1 MAQEIVQVNVRNP
14 LIKVVLILLLLVA
27 GVWSYFVVRW
37 YFGNTIAEYFNPAES
52 TFDAAGFAVSLAP
65 NDPLTH
71 WRDAEMLQK
80 RLPMDQLGPAIAEY
94 QKAVDLSPNDY
105 RYWMSL
111 GTAYERA
118 GEVNKGEEALK
129 RAIALAPSYS
139 YPHWFLGNLLLR
151 AARYDEAFA
160 ELRIA
165 GKADPE
171 LQSQLFALAWA
182 VHSDDLEAMKKAV
195 GDNPADRAAFALN
208 LLGAKH
214 FEDGLK
220 IWDGLSNDEKKA
232 NQKTAQQMIDTLK
245 TNLRFHDALKV
256 WNESTPDDYRGEVDQ
271 VFDGGF
277 EKPIPYGP
285 EIVFGWQV
293 NENQQVQVSIDPEKS
308 QEGHRSLKL
317 VYEARSN
324 LEVVSVYQL
333 VTVQPATD
341 YDLEFYISTKELVT
355 GSAPRV
361 DILDT
366 ATNGVIVSSTP
377 APIGTALW
385 TKVTTSFKTGE
396 KSEGI
401 LLRVIRPSCATKETP
416 VCPIFGTV
424 WYDDFSIKRR
434 K

>member
-1 MAQEIVQVNVRNP
+1 MAQEIFEVNVRNP

-27 GVWSYFVVRW
+27 CVWSYFVVRW
-37 YFGNTIAEYFNPAES
+37 YLGNTVAEYFNPVEGS
-52 TFDAAGFAVSLAP
+52 FDAGNLAVSMAP
-65 NDPLTH
+65 NDPLAH
-71 WRDAEMLQK
+71 WRAAEVLQK
-80 RLPMDQLGPAIAEY
+80 NLPMDQQGPAIAEY
-94 QKAVDLSPNDY
+94 QKAAALSPNDY

-111 GTAYERA
+111 GIAYERA
-118 GEVNKGEEALK
+118 GDVSKGEEALK

-139 YPHWFLGNLLLR
+139 YPHWYLGNLLLR
-151 AARYDEAFA
+151 AARYDEAFS

-165 GKADPE
+165 GKADAE
-171 LQSQLFALAWA
+171 LEGQLFGLAWA
-182 VHSDDLEAMKKAV
+182 VHSDDLAAMTKAV
-195 GDNPADRAAFALN
+195 GDNPADRALFSLN

-220 IWDGLSNDEKKA
+220 IWDGLSNDDKKA

-245 TNLRFHDALKV
+245 ANGRFHDALKV
-256 WNESTPDDYRGEVDQ
+256 WNDSTPDDYRAEMDQ

-293 NENQQVQVSIDPEKS
+293 NNNQQVQISIDPEKA
-308 QEGHRSLKL
+308 QGGHRSLKL
-317 VYEARSN
+317 VYEARTN
-324 LEVVSVYQL
+324 LETVSVFQL

-341 YDLEFYISTKELVT
+341 YDLEFYISTKEMVT

-366 ATNGVIVSSTP
+366 ATNGVIASSTP

-385 TKVTTSFKTGE
+385 TKITTPFKTGE